1 MKNTD
6 FPVVSV
12 IMPMRNAEAYIVQ
25 AINSVLS
32 QSFRDLELIIIDDQS
47 TDQSRTIVES
57 FLPNDARIKLIN
69 GSALGIAA
77 AKNKGLHHAIGNLVM
92 FCDADDLFADNRI
105 ETQLSWLAQHPD
117 IGAVC
122 AQFAMMDNNGGN
134 IVDLDSGEDTCD
146 ITDELL
152 SGKTRT
158 HLCTFLIK
166 REVINTIGG
175 FREFFVS
182 AEDIDFQLRL
192 AEVCKIFFVPQIVYY
207 YRLHDSS
214 IVHTQPSTKR
224 LFFEETARTF
234 RQQRAKNRKDD
245 LQAGHP
251 PPIPV
256 GHSLPDDARTQLQGA
271 LIGIAWRFHKEGQKL
286 KALKTGLSAC
296 RIKPENV
303 MAWKSFVMLFLK

>member
-1 MKNTD
+1 MKKIAS
-6 FPVVSV
+6 PIISV
-12 IMPMRNAEAYIVQ
+12 IMPMRNAEAYIAQ
-25 AINSVLS
+25 AVDSVLR

-47 TDQSRTIVES
+47 TDQSRIIVES
-57 FLPNDARIKLIN
+57 FLPNDVRIKLIN

-77 AKNKGLHHAIGNLVM
+77 AKNKGLNHAIGKLVM

-105 ETQLSWLAQHPD
+105 ETQLSWFLQYPD

-122 AQFAMMDNNGGN
+122 AQFALMDCNGGN
-134 IVDLDSGEDTCD
+134 IVNLDSGEDSCD
-146 ITDELL
+146 ITEELL

-158 HLCTFLIK
+158 HLCTFLVK
-166 REVINTIGG
+166 REVINTMGG

-192 AEVCKIFFVPQIVYY
+192 AEACKILFVPQIVYY

-234 RQQRAKNRKDD
+234 RHQRAKNRKDD

-256 GHSLPDDARTQLQGA
+256 GHSLPVDARMQLQGA
-271 LIGIAWRFHKEGQKL
+271 LIGTAWRFHKDGQKL
-286 KALKTGLSAC
+286 KAFKTGLSAC
-296 RIKPENV
+296 RIKPENL